1 MCQMIRPA
9 CVVANFFASTGRET
23 VKLRE
28 LRRVCESAEKTAVKH
43 DCILDWSRH
52 AVMAISDKYGN
63 LFTLH
68 DETVSKTSLFDA
80 YMAAGYL
87 DGEFNFNVPPEVIS
101 SLREALSKRPGL
113 RKKRRLVAVS

>member
-9 CVVANFFASTGRET
+9 CIVANFFASTGRDT
-23 VKLRE
+23 VQLHE
-28 LRRVCESAEKTAVKH
+28 LRVVCEHVEKMAIKY
-43 DCILDWSRH
+43 DCVLDWSRH

-68 DETVSKTSLFDA
+68 DEAVSKTSLFDA

-87 DGEFNFNVPPEVIS
+87 DGEFNFNVPSEVIS
-101 SLREALSKRPGL
+101 SLQAALSKKSGL
-113 RKKRRLVAVS
+113 RKKRGLVAV